1 MKKLLSSIASILLSA
16 VVLYAQHEFSVYGS
30 TGYSY
35 IDYSLNAAAI
45 SPENGSTYQTG
56 GKLQSGVGLGYT
68 YSFTPRW
75 GIVSGVELKYFTA
88 DAEVSNFADRAGMVY
103 SYDGRTEEMYFNS
116 SLSGFKENQKATIL
130 QIPLLAEYRFSID
143 DEGSTWFVAAGA
155 KFGFGVSGKYTATAN
170 RLVTT
175 GYFPEWEQTFRNMP
189 EHGFVARDNVAW
201 SDKLKFGFNASF
213 TVETGARIS
222 LTPRLGIYTGI
233 YFDLGSA
240 NILSKSTTG
249 VVSYR
254 PDDPETFAY
263 NSILRTTQQSSG
275 EQFVIKINLLSIG
288 VKLKVGITR

>member
-16 VVLYAQHEFSVYGS
+16 VVLYAQHELSVYGS

-45 SPENGSTYQTG
+45 SPINGSTYQTG
-56 GKLQSGVGLGYT
+56 GKLQSGIGLGYT

-75 GIVSGVELKYFTA
+75 GIVSGVEMKYFSA
-88 DAEVSNFADRAGMVY
+88 DAEINSLVDRTSTVY
-103 SYDGRTEEMYFNS
+103 SYEGRTEEMYFNS

-130 QIPLLAEYRFSID
+130 QIPLLAEYRFSGD
-143 DEGSTWFVAAGA
+143 GSTWFIAAGA

-175 GYFPEWEQTFRNMP
+175 GYFPEWEQTFHDMP
-189 EHGFVARDNVAW
+189 EHGFVARDNVSW
-201 SDKLKFGFNASF
+201 SDKLKFGFNVSF
-213 TVETGARIS
+213 TVETGARIA

-233 YFDLGSA
+233 YFDLGSV

-263 NSILRTTQQSSG
+263 NSIIRTTQQSSD
-275 EQFVIKINLLSIG
+275 EQFVNKINLLSIG
-288 VKLKVGITR
+288 VKLKVGIKR